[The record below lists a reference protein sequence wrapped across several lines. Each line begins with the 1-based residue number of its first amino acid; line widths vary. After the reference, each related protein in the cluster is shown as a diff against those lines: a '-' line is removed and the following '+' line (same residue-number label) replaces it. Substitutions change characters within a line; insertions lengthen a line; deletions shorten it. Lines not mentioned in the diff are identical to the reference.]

1 MGRVLFT
8 REDVEGTVKT
18 LAQRIVAK
26 HKGERLLVIGVLKGA
41 WIFMAD
47 LVRFMEMEIFCDFVR
62 VASYTNKTETSG
74 KVCLLYWPDLD
85 FSNERILVV
94 DDIADT
100 GLTLA
105 FLRKKFLDEGAMTV
119 EFCVL
124 LDKPSRRKV
133 DFTPDY
139 VGFTI
144 PDEFVV
150 GYGMDYG
157 ERYRNLPH
165 IKAYQE

>member
-8 REDVEGTVKT
+8 REEVEDTVRA
-18 LAQRIVAK
+18 LAQKIVAK
-26 HKGERLLVIGVLKGA
+26 HRGERLLVIGVLKGA

-62 VASYTNKTETSG
+62 VASYTDKTETSG
-74 KVCLLYWPDLD
+74 KVRLLYWPDLD
-85 FSNERILVV
+85 FGNEKVLVV

-100 GLTLA
+100 GLTLT
-105 FLRKKFLDEGAMTV
+105 FLRKKFLDAGATMV

-139 VGFTI
+139 VGFTV

-150 GYGMDYG
+150 GYGMDCG

-165 IKAYQE
+165 IEVYQG

>member
-1 MGRVLFT
+1 MLFT
-8 REDVEGTVKT
+8 REEVEDTVRA
-18 LAQRIVAK
+18 LAQEIVER

-47 LVRFMEMEIFCDFVR
+47 LVRFMDTEVFCDFVR
-62 VASYTNKTETSG
+62 VASYGDGTETSG
-74 KVCLLYWPDLD
+74 KLRLLYWPDLD
-85 FSNERILVV
+85 FANERVLVV

-105 FLRKKFLDEGAMTV
+105 FLRKKFLDAGATAV

-150 GYGMDYG
+150 GYGMDCG

-165 IKAYQE
+165 IEVYQR